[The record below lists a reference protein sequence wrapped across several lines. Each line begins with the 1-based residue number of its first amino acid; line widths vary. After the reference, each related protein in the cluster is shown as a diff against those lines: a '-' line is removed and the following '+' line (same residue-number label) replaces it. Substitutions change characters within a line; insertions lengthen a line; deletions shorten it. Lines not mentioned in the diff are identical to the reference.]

1 MIFGDSNTWGW
12 NPANDLKVR
21 YTVSPQ
27 DGDNIEKGVFG
38 VMFEGNVEKS
48 KKMPPYFE
56 GVAKTYGVEYFDA
69 GKYVKSSD
77 EDGLHLQ
84 ADQHKILGEEIA
96 KVVKQM
102 ME

>member
-1 MIFGDSNTWGW
+1 
-12 NPANDLKVR
+12 
-21 YTVSPQ
+21 
-27 DGDNIEKGVFG
+27 
-38 VMFEGNVEKS
+38 
-48 KKMPPYFE
+48 MPPYFE